1 MPREFGRNRRVADQ
15 VQREVAAMVQAELN
29 PGQFG
34 LVTISG
40 ADVSPDLKQAKV
52 YFTCFGGTLQPAELQ
67 KHLNQMAPHFRHQLA
82 ATLSTRTV
90 PTLRFSF
97 DESVERGSRIN
108 SLLGTLRHDDE

>member
-1 MPREFGRNRRVADQ
+1 MPREFGRNRRIADQ

-29 PGQFG
+29 PGQYG

-52 YFTCFGGTLQPAELQ
+52 YFTCFGGKLKPAELER
-67 KHLNQMAPHFRHQLA
+67 HLNQLAPHFRHQLA
-82 ATLSTRTV
+82 AMLTTRSV
-90 PTLRFSF
+90 PKLHFSF

-108 SLLGTLRHDDE
+108 SLLGSLRRDDE

>member
-1 MPREFGRNRRVADQ
+1 MPREFGRNRRIADQ

-29 PGQFG
+29 PGKYG

-52 YFTCFGGTLQPAELQ
+52 YFTCFGGQLTPIELE
-67 KHLNQMAPHFRHQLA
+67 KHLNLMAPHFRHLLATTLTTRSVPQLHF
-82 ATLSTRTV
+82 R
-90 PTLRFSF
+90 F

-108 SLLGTLRHDDE
+108 SLLGAMKRDDA